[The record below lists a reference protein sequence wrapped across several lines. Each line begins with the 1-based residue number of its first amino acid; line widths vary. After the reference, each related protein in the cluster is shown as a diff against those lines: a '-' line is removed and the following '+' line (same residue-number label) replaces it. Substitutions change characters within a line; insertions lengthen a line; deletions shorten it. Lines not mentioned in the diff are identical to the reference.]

1 MFRRCVRDSRA
12 GSDDKECAS
21 WIFGFFALL
30 PNPGLLAKAGVIIDH
45 LSGGRADIGSGT
57 GWFEEEFRD
66 FGYRFPSR
74 SERFA
79 QLEEA

>member
-1 MFRRCVRDSRA
+1 M
-12 GSDDKECAS
+12 
-21 WIFGFFALL
+21 FGFFALSR
-30 PNPGLLAKAGVIIDH
+30 NPGLLAKAGVIIDH

-66 FGYRFPSR
+66 FSYGFPSR

-79 QLEEA
+79 QLEEAEN